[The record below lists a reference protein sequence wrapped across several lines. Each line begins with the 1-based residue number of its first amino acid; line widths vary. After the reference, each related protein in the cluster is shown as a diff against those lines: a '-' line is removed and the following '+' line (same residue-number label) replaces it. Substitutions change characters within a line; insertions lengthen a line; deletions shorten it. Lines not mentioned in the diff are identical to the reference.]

1 MFTQSSRV
9 PIIQLKP
16 SVISRTY
23 TDFYG
28 DISGTSLR
36 TDSGQTLAD
45 WLTTNSIATAYV
57 NIWYDQSWR
66 VNEYP
71 SIYNATAAGTAG
83 IILNTS
89 TIPWSVESGA
99 PGGGYFTLPSGT
111 IVGNGTCTCS
121 CKINLSTSSTSAHG
135 IIGAAGDN
143 SGMQR
148 NSIHYTVSGSS
159 GSSGIR
165 YTFASDW
172 GSNSLHTLSIDNP
185 RKPLVMT
192 LITHPQG
199 SAQGTYYT
207 GGTPDATYTQ
217 KMFLNKTTTSTV
229 NRSILTFSPGNDQ
242 LMSNPYTGQG
252 GLPNVSPSPLG
263 SQMFYCI
270 NSGYAITEDDRTIM
284 ENS

>member
-16 SVISRTY
+16 SVTSRTY

-28 DISGTSLR
+28 DTSGTSLT

-148 NSIHYTVSGSS
+148 NSINYTVSGSS

-165 YTFASDW
+165 YTFASD
-172 GSNSLHTLSIDNP
+172 
-185 RKPLVMT
+185 
-192 LITHPQG
+192 
-199 SAQGTYYT
+199 
-207 GGTPDATYTQ
+207 
-217 KMFLNKTTTSTV
+217 
-229 NRSILTFSPGNDQ
+229 
-242 LMSNPYTGQG
+242 
-252 GLPNVSPSPLG
+252 
-263 SQMFYCI
+263 
-270 NSGYAITEDDRTIM
+270 
-284 ENS
+284 